1 MRTSAHSKKK
11 ASAAPAYRTIFEA
24 LTSRADSGDVHVSE
38 TSIMEE
44 FDVSRD
50 TARKALD
57 LLEREGLARR
67 IRGRGTVLMQ
77 KGESTVMR
85 VQVLVNENFFRS
97 SSSITLRHK
106 FYGIMDGVVAAP
118 GAAERS
124 VSITLVRNED
134 TLSQKVKKIIA
145 EGGGVLIFSSS
156 GMEDII
162 EALASEQFPHMVHAP
177 ANADMNCV
185 ATDARTSMHKAAA
198 IMLRARSR
206 ILFLTEDSSSVWA
219 PPMIEGLKA
228 ACAEKNAVFDDA
240 SVISCGSDGT
250 IPPRAREAA
259 AADAYDGIIV
269 STSELARAVQPAFLQ
284 RAAKEMSFLSC
295 EDHPDLARMTPA
307 VSAIRVP
314 YAEIGRTLVTELASQ
329 IRFGYR
335 TGVRITLQEEL
346 IIRDTL

>member
-1 MRTSAHSKKK
+1 MRTPHAKKK
-11 ASAAPAYRTIFEA
+11 NAAPAYRTIFES
-24 LTSRADSGDVHVSE
+24 LTSRADSGDVNVSE

-57 LLEREGLARR
+57 LLEREGFARR
-67 IRGRGTVLMQ
+67 IRGRGTVLMH
-77 KGESTVMR
+77 KSEASVMR

-97 SSSITLRHK
+97 SASITLRHK
-106 FYGIMDGVVAAP
+106 FYGIMDGVIGAP

-134 TLSQKVKKIIA
+134 TLSQKVKKIVA

-162 EALASEQFPHMVHAP
+162 QALASEQFPHMVHAP
-177 ANADMNCV
+177 ADTDMNSV
-185 ATDARTSMHKAAA
+185 ATDARASVHKAAT
-198 IMLRARSR
+198 IMLRSHKR
-206 ILFLTEDSSSVWA
+206 ILFLTEDSASAWA
-219 PPMIEGLKA
+219 WPMIEALRT
-228 ACAEKNAVFDDA
+228 ACTEGKVIFDDT

-250 IPPRAREAA
+250 VPDRARDAIA
-259 AADAYDGIIV
+259 SNAYDGVIV
-269 STSELARAVQPAFLQ
+269 STSELARAVQPTIMH
-284 RAAKEMSFLSC
+284 RTPKEISFLSC

-314 YAEIGRTLVTELASQ
+314 YADIGRSLVTELAAQ

-335 TGVRITLQEEL
+335 PGMRIILPEEL